1 MARLIDLISAMDTV
15 EALKLIPTL
24 SSVEL
29 EKKFSSEGF
38 EGYTALHIAAL
49 LGLDQIVQSLID
61 HGADVRARDGIDR
74 TPMHY
79 AVEAC
84 EVAESQS
91 KVRIIRS
98 LHHAESF
105 LLFDTDKALD
115 TPLHIA
121 ALYGESDWVRTLLDL
136 GSDPSKKNEEGFIPR
151 ELVPTAQVE
160 LASLLKSKELSLTLI
175 ALRANKALPLEEQR
189 VLIDKLPEHLLTQF
203 VVLGERAPRLAVWCF
218 NQAREQEEAQKLLT
232 VVDDSSADEITE
244 TLSKVSLS
252 SL

>member
-1 MARLIDLISAMDTV
+1 MSKLIDLISARDTE

-24 SSVEL
+24 SSVDL
-29 EKKFSSEGF
+29 QKKYKSDEF

-49 LGLDQIVQSLID
+49 LGLETIVQSLID
-61 HGADVRARDGIDR
+61 HGADARARDSIDR

-84 EVAESQS
+84 EGAESQS

-98 LHHAESF
+98 LHYAESF
-105 LLFDTDKALD
+105 LIFDTDKALD

-121 ALYGESDWVRTLLDL
+121 ALYGESNWVRTLLDL
-136 GSDPSKKNEEGFIPR
+136 GSDPCMKNKEGYIPR

-160 LASLLKSKELSLTLI
+160 LTCLLKSKELSLSLI
-175 ALRANKALPLEEQR
+175 ALRANKALPLETQR

-203 VVLGERAPRLAVWCF
+203 VVLDEPAPRLAVWCF
-218 NQAREQEEAQKLLT
+218 NQAREQEEAQKLLPPQINP
-232 VVDDSSADEITE
+232 SADELTE
-244 TLSKVSLS
+244 KLLKVSLS
-252 SL
+252 SN